1 MLDGDSGMGQVVGTY
16 AAKLAVVKAKEAGV
30 AFVGVRGSGHFGAAS
45 YYVAK
50 IAEATMIGIAI
61 SNGTPVMTPWG
72 GAKRVISNNPL
83 SIAAPYLEGKPIVFD
98 ISMSRVAGGKVRLA
112 AKNNQT
118 IPQGW
123 IIDKYGRNTENPD
136 DLPNGGALLPF
147 GEHKGWGLAFM
158 IEILA
163 GVLTGA
169 GMLRQIP
176 LWFKDLQKPLNIG
189 HCFMAVNI
197 EVFLGINEFKQRLD
211 WIVQEIKSSPVAE
224 GFTEVLVPG
233 EIEGRVEEERSSTGL
248 PVSEEVWKDLTALSK
263 TYNEPLEV

>member
-1 MLDGDSGMGQVVGTY
+1 M
-16 AAKLAVVKAKEAGV
+16 
-30 AFVGVRGSGHFGAAS
+30 
-45 YYVAK
+45 
-50 IAEATMIGIAI
+50 
-61 SNGTPVMTPWG
+61 
-72 GAKRVISNNPL
+72 
-83 SIAAPYLEGKPIVFD
+83 
-98 ISMSRVAGGKVRLA
+98 A

-176 LWFKDLQKPLNIG
+176 LWFKDLQSPLKIG

-197 EVFLGINEFKQRLD
+197 GVFLEINEFKQRLD

-233 EIEGRVEEERSSTGL
+233 EIEGRIEEERSNTGL
-248 PVSEEVWKDLTALSK
+248 PVSEEVWKDLTTLSK